1 MLVEIILSAVSPK
14 IAANWVKNHGHK
26 YDYEIVD
33 KKMTEQMRG
42 MLRRQLGEKT
52 MRKLE
57 REDKVCG
64 GEGGNADPELLHD
77 LEKWLGKVPA
87 REANEKQKKL
97 AAELSEKV
105 KKRLVELEVEKGG
118 NKTGEEPSDLKKV
131 IDAIKR
137 GLGKVKKS
145 MVEVDGEGEWTYI
158 DEKGGGSGVSS
169 SWWVAGKG
177 MNTFVFVCMCACMCV
192 MEA

>member
-137 GLGKVKKS
+137 GLGKVKKAWWKS
-145 MVEVDGEGEWTYI
+145 MEKVSGHTLMKKVVEVVCRHR
-158 DEKGGGSGVSS
+158 GG
-169 SWWVAGKG
+169 WQ
-177 MNTFVFVCMCACMCV
+177 
-192 MEA
+192 ERE